1 MTASQH
7 RPPQARLRTEIRELC
22 VPFAGL
28 PSLVG
33 CSFLGDWFI
42 VDAGSLPLFDRAI
55 YSDQNAYPLDA
66 RGYPEDLVE
75 GFHLLALLDHLVNP
89 LLRVSDGPC
98 VAWNYGLDR
107 VRFISPVRAGQ
118 KIRVR
123 GTVGAVRPKGT
134 AFLILSRCAVE
145 VEGRESPGMVA
156 DWWTYWLAPE
166 PSSAGT
172 SQARTCGTAGHGIT
186 AATASDE

>member
-1 MTASQH
+1 MTVPLGWLH
-7 RPPQARLRTEIRELC
+7 PQIRELC

-33 CSFLGDWFI
+33 RSFLGDWFI
-42 VDAGSLPLFDRAI
+42 VDARSLPLFDRAI
-55 YSDQNAYPLDA
+55 YTDRNPYPLDA

-75 GFHLLALLDHLVNP
+75 GFHLLALLDHLINP

-123 GTVGAVRPKGT
+123 GTVGAVKPKGSG
-134 AFLILSRCAVE
+134 FLILSQCAVE
-145 VEGRESPGMVA
+145 VEGQERPGMIA
-156 DWWTYWLAPE
+156 GWWTYWLAPE
-166 PSSAGT
+166 PPAAGIA
-172 SQARTCGTAGHGIT
+172 SARTCGTAGHSIT
-186 AATASDE
+186 AARTSDE

>member
-1 MTASQH
+1 MRQ
-7 RPPQARLRTEIRELC
+7 RRLHSDLRELC
-22 VPFAGL
+22 VPFAEL

-33 CSFLGDWFI
+33 RSFQGDWFI
-42 VDAGSLPLFDRAI
+42 VDARNLPLFDQAI
-55 YSDQNAYPLDA
+55 YTDRNPYPLDA

-89 LLRVSDGPC
+89 LLRVSDGSC

-107 VRFISPVRAGQ
+107 VRFVSPVRAGQ

-123 GTVGAVRPKGT
+123 GTVGAVRPKGCG
-134 AFLILSRCAVE
+134 FLILSRCAVE
-145 VEGRESPGMVA
+145 VEGRARPGMVA

-166 PSSAGT
+166 PSAGPAP
-172 SQARTCGTAGHGIT
+172 ARNCGTAGHGVT
-186 AATASDE
+186 AARARDE